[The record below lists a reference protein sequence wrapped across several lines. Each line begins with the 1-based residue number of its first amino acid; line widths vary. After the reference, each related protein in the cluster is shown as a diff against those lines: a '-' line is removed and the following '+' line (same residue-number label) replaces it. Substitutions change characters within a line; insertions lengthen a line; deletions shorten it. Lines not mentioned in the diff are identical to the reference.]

1 MVSCLAGGMTLGSR
15 FVAVEAPYS
24 IELKAEQRIS
34 HASSTMKNPCIDN
47 NPATTKNVRESNQNE
62 PALLLRVIIDILA
75 PGQPLDEVV
84 DLDLVYSM
92 VLLPALPWM
101 VWILE
106 LGGQRSSAHTNIAA
120 LNG

>member
-1 MVSCLAGGMTLGSR
+1 MVTCLTGGMTLGSR

-24 IELKAEQRIS
+24 TELKAEQRIS
-34 HASSTMKNPCIDN
+34 HAGSTMKNPCIDN
-47 NPATTKNVRESNQNE
+47 NPATTKDVRESNQNE

-106 LGGQRSSAHTNIAA
+106 
-120 LNG
+120 